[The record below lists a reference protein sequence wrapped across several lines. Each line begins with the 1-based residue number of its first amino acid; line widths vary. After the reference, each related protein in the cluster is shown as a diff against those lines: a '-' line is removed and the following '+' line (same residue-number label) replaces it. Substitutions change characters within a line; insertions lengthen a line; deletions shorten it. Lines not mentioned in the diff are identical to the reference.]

1 VPGAFHK
8 VSPMQPNALPTTSSG
23 DAVRQSQLEAARRV
37 TEWHAQRYARQ
48 WAAAVAPRPTN

>member
-1 VPGAFHK
+1 
-8 VSPMQPNALPTTSSG
+8 MQPNALPTTSSG